1 MIVTLTVNPSI
12 DRTIELSGALAR
24 GEVQRAAAA
33 HREPGGKGINVTR
46 ALAASGLDTV
56 ALFPAADGDPF
67 VEAMRESRLPFRNVP
82 IAGAVR
88 SNVALTEPD
97 GTTTKVN
104 EPGPGMSSGELDAL
118 TATVVAAVADAEWLV
133 ISGSLPPSID
143 QGYYVRVV
151 EAVVGAYGDAAPRI
165 AVDGSGEPLR
175 LLLESDE
182 RIDLIK
188 PNAEELAELTGR
200 GSGESFEAE
209 PRLAA
214 SAALDLLG
222 RGVSAALVTLGGR
235 GAALVTTDA
244 TWFAEAPH
252 IEARS
257 TVGAGDSSLAGYLL
271 ASAEG
276 RTEAEC
282 LAQAV
287 AHGAAAAALPGSTV
301 PTRLEADCYSITVQR
316 DPGREARAAHT
327 KETDHA

>member
-12 DRTIELSGALAR
+12 DRTIELAAQLAR

-56 ALFPAADGDPF
+56 ALFPAGDGDPF
-67 VEAMRESRLPFRNVP
+67 VEAMRESRLPFRNVR
-82 IAGAVR
+82 ITGAVR

-104 EPGPGMSSGELDAL
+104 EPGPEMSADELDAL
-118 TATVVAAVADAEWLV
+118 TATVVSAVADASWLV

-151 EAVVGAYGDAAPRI
+151 DAVVAAHGDAAPRI
-165 AVDGSGEPLR
+165 AVDSSGEPLR
-175 LLLESDE
+175 LLLASDQ
-182 RIDLIK
+182 RVDLIK
-188 PNAEELAELTGR
+188 PNAEELAELTGT
-200 GSGESFEAE
+200 GSGEAFEAE
-209 PRLAA
+209 PGLAA
-214 SAALDLLG
+214 SAALVLLD
-222 RGVSAALVTLGGR
+222 RGVAAALVTLGGR
-235 GAALVTTDA
+235 GAALVTPDA
-244 TWFAEAPH
+244 TWFAEAPR

-301 PTRLEADCYSITVQR
+301 PTRLEADRYSITVHR
-316 DPGREARAAHT
+316 DPGSDARAAHT